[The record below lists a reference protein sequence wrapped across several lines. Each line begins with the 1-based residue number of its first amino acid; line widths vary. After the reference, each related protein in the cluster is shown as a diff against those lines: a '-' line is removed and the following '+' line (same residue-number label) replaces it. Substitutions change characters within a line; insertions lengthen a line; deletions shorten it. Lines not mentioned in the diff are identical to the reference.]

1 VRAIS
6 AFFFLFSFWLSI
18 GRSHRA
24 ELAARTENG
33 GVSYEGG
40 DGYYRFSAVLVVS
53 IIITIYASWRQ
64 IIRELGQR
72 IYILVLHAHV
82 RSGIHGT
89 LDEARTEQREYVQRC
104 GLWRWGRPRRRSC
117 NERIHG
123 SGRVGR
129 ESPAERGV
137 QVDRPGSLLCS
148 SSRAGRGGAPRTRT
162 PHVASTWR
170 CSPVAAALLSVML
183 LPGRLPPPY
192 PPPVGGPLDP
202 GSPVGWRLHV

>member
-1 VRAIS
+1 MQNRIVEPSWSDGERHRQRALVAGRARTCRAGRCTAAAQREHVMCVRYRP
-6 AFFFLFSFWLSI
+6 FSFWLSI

-104 GLWRWGRPRRRSC
+104 GL
-117 NERIHG
+117 
-123 SGRVGR
+123 
-129 ESPAERGV
+129 
-137 QVDRPGSLLCS
+137 
-148 SSRAGRGGAPRTRT
+148 
-162 PHVASTWR
+162 
-170 CSPVAAALLSVML
+170 
-183 LPGRLPPPY
+183 
-192 PPPVGGPLDP
+192 
-202 GSPVGWRLHV
+202 

>member
-1 VRAIS
+1 MSCACDIGLFLSGSRSAAVTEQSWLHVLKMVESVTRAGMGTIG
-6 AFFFLFSFWLSI
+6 FLPFWS
-18 GRSHRA
+18 SQSSSQYMQA
-24 ELAARTENG
+24 G
-33 GVSYEGG
+33 GKLFGS
-40 DGYYRFSAVLVVS
+40 
-53 IIITIYASWRQ
+53 
-64 IIRELGQR
+64 LGQR